1 MTRPPST
8 LMSLWTTTVATAMV
22 TRRKR
27 KARICSMTITW
38 SEHYRR
44 MDDQDRYE
52 TVGMD
57 DSMEDERDLDQIMA
71 DRRAAEVEL
80 DARDA
85 RNGDILDRK
94 LPQMLYD
101 QGMDL
106 LDQCT
111 FGGHTF
117 TTFSLVLKHHVSVAD
132 MDEDINFRPPKRF
145 RADFGP
151 PTGGR
156 SEDDTEGSTQ
166 SSPGRFQ
173 RGHSGDDVPVAD
185 QMDDDQYEDEYDG
198 EDDIMCHVQGTLREW
213 VTRDEV
219 RRFIA
224 KKFKDFLL
232 TYVNPK
238 NEHGDIEYVRLI
250 NEMVLANK
258 CSLAIDYM
266 QFIYIHSNIARWLSD
281 APQSVLEV
289 MEEVAKNVVFDL
301 HKNYKNIHQKIFVR
315 VANLPVYDQIRN
327 IRQIHLN
334 KMIRIGGVVTRRS
347 GVFPQLLQVKYDC
360 NKCGAILGPFL
371 QNSYSEVKVGACPEC
386 QSKGLFTINVE
397 KTIYRNYQKLTL
409 QESPGVVPA
418 GRIPR
423 YKEVIL
429 LNDLID
435 CARPGEEIEVTGI
448 YTNNSDLSLNTK
460 NGFPVFATVVEANSV
475 TKKQDLFS
483 ACKFTDEDK
492 AEIEKLA
499 KDPRIGERI
508 VKSIAPS
515 IYGHED
521 IKMAIALAMFGGQEK
536 IVQGKH
542 RLRGDIN
549 VLLLGDPGTAKSQFL
564 KYVEKTG
571 HRAVYTTG
579 KGASAVG
586 LTAAV
591 HKDPVTREWTLEG
604 GALVLAD
611 RGVCLIDEFDKMSD
625 QDRVSIHEA
634 MEQQSI
640 SIAKAGIVT
649 SLQARCSVIAAANPI
664 GGRYDSSKTFPQN
677 VELTDPII
685 SRFDILCVV
694 KDIVDPVTD
703 EMLARFVVD
712 SHARS
717 HPASNSQDELASSRP
732 VDPEILSQDMLKKYI
747 TYAKLNVFPKIRDAD
762 FDKSRHVYP
771 EIRRESSRGQ
781 GIRIAVR
788 HIESMIRMSEAHA
801 RMHLRNYVSQEDED
815 MAIRVLLDS
824 FISSQRFGVQN
835 ALQKS
840 FRKYMTFKKDF
851 NGLLLHLLCVLVKDA
866 LQFEEIVS
874 GTTAHLTH
882 IEVKVEELRNKKK
895 EKEKARS
902 APMDN
907 SDNPPSTP
915 GSPTSAGFSTD
926 RLPHNTSR
934 TTDSY
939 SDDDEAAVDPHVFVD
954 DDGGDGDHGDGNKEE
969 EEGED
974 LYNDNY
980 MEDYRR
986 MDDQD
991 RYETVGMDDSME
1003 DERDLDQ
1010 IMADRRAAE
1019 VELDARDGRTGDI
1032 LDRKLPR
1039 MLYDQDMDDDINF
1052 RCPKRFRADFRPPAG
1067 GRSEDDTEGSTQ
1079 SSPGRFQRGHSRDD
1093 VPVTDQTDDDQ
1104 YEDEYDGEDDIM
1116 CHVQGTL
1123 REWVTR
1129 DEVRRFIAKK
1139 FKDFLL
1145 TYVNPKNEHGDIEYV
1160 RLINEMVLANK
1171 CSLEIDYKQFIYT
1184 EANIAIWLAD
1194 APQSVLE
1201 VMEEVA
1207 KNVVFD
1213 MHKNYKN
1220 IHQKIFV
1227 RITNLP
1233 VYDQI
1238 RNIRQIHL
1246 NTMIRIGGVVTRRS
1260 GVFPQLQQVKYDCNK
1275 CGAILG
1281 PFFQNTYSEVKV
1293 GSCPECQS
1301 KGPFTINVEQTI
1313 YRNYQKLT
1321 LQESPGIVP
1330 AGRLPR
1336 YKEVILL
1343 NDLID
1348 CARPGE
1354 EIEVTGIYTNNF
1366 DLSLNTKNGFP
1377 VFATVV
1383 EANYVTKKQDLFSA
1397 YKLTDEDKAEIEKL
1411 AKDPRIGERII
1422 KSIAPSI
1429 YGHED
1434 IKMAI
1439 ALAMFGGQEKIVQ
1452 GKHRLRGDINVLLL
1466 GDPGT
1471 AKSQFLKYVEKT
1483 GHRAVY
1489 TTGKGASAVGLTA
1502 AVHKDPVTRE
1512 WTLEGGALVLADR
1525 GVCLIDEFDKMNDQD
1540 RVSIH
1545 EAMEQQSISISKAG
1559 IVTSLQARCSI
1570 IAAAN
1575 PIGGRYDSSK
1585 TFTQNVELTD
1595 PIISRFDILC
1605 VVKDIVDPV
1614 TDEMLARFVVDSHAK
1629 SQPKGATLEDQP
1641 ASNSQDELAS
1651 SRPVDPEILSQDMLK
1666 KYITY
1671 AKLNVFPKLHDADLD
1686 KFKHVYADIRRE
1698 SSHGQGIR
1706 IAVRHIES
1714 MIRMSEAHARMHL
1727 RNYVCQEDEDMAI
1740 RVLLDSFISSQ
1751 KFGVQKALQ
1760 KSYRKY
1766 MTFKKDFN
1774 ELLLHLLRILVKDAL
1789 HFEEIVS
1796 GTTARLTH
1804 IEVKVEE
1811 LRNKAQEYEIY
1822 DLKPFFSSAHFTS
1835 SNFILDEGRGVI
1847 KHPLAR

>member
-1 MTRPPST
+1 MDNSDTPPST
-8 LMSLWTTTVATAMV
+8 SGSPTSVGFSIDRLPHNTSSLTDSYSGDDEAAVDPPVFVDDDGGDGDGNKEEEEGEDLFDDNYM
-22 TRRKR
+22 
-27 KARICSMTITW
+27 
-38 SEHYRR
+38 EDYRR

-80 DARDA
+80 DARDG
-85 RNGDILDRK
+85 RTGDILDRK

-101 QGMDL
+101 Q
-106 LDQCT
+106 
-111 FGGHTF
+111 
-117 TTFSLVLKHHVSVAD
+117 D

-250 NEMVLANK
+250 NEMRFYALMHIQFGAHQADSSEQNDSYRR
-258 CSLAIDYM
+258 CCYSAIWS
-266 QFIYIHSNIARWLSD
+266 FSS
-281 APQSVLEV
+281 
-289 MEEVAKNVVFDL
+289 
-301 HKNYKNIHQKIFVR
+301 
-315 VANLPVYDQIRN
+315 
-327 IRQIHLN
+327 
-334 KMIRIGGVVTRRS
+334 
-347 GVFPQLLQVKYDC
+347 VKYDC

-475 TKKQDLFS
+475 TEKQDLFS

-664 GGRYDSSKTFPQN
+664 GGRYDSSKTFTQN

-717 HPASNSQDELASSRP
+717 HPASNSRDELASSRP
-732 VDPEILSQDMLKKYI
+732 VDPE
-747 TYAKLNVFPKIRDAD
+747 
-762 FDKSRHVYP
+762 
-771 EIRRESSRGQ
+771 RGQ

-824 FISSQRFGVQN
+824 FISSQKFGVQN

-902 APMDN
+902 DPMDN

-1052 RCPKRFRADFRPPAG
+1052 RRPKRFRADFRPPAG

-1129 DEVRRFIAKK
+1129 DEVR
-1139 FKDFLL
+1139 
-1145 TYVNPKNEHGDIEYV
+1145 NEHGDIEYV

-1233 VYDQI
+1233 
-1238 RNIRQIHL
+1238 
-1246 NTMIRIGGVVTRRS
+1246 
-1260 GVFPQLQQVKYDCNK
+1260 VKYDCNK

-1559 IVTSLQARCSI
+1559 IVTSLQARCSV

-1835 SNFILDEGRGVI
+1835 SNFILDEGRGLYDKVA
-1847 KHPLAR
+1847 PLQNAPPRRTP